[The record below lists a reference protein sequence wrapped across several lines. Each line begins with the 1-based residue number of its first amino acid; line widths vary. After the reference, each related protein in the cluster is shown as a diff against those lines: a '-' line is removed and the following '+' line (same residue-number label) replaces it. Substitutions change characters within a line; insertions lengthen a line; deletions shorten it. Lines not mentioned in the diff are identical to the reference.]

1 MMDTD
6 QSLIEALQRAL
17 TPVLGP
23 DVTVRELQALSM
35 GASKEICSFVAAT
48 PAGVTRSLVLRRDP
62 PADPRPQRMACEAA
76 LLRAARDVDVPVPE
90 VLTHGDGS
98 DGVGSPYLIM
108 ECLSGETIP
117 RKILRDPQWAGVRA
131 GLARRLGEIAARIHR
146 IPVDTVPAIDRS
158 DQMTYWLREYQQYG
172 PPSPAFE
179 LALHWLEEHRP
190 TPRAPVLVHGDFRL
204 GNLMLGPRDV
214 AGVLDWELAHVGDPV
229 SDLGWACVTAW
240 RFGSPLPVAGVG
252 EISELIDGYQ
262 QVSGWAPTPQEIH
275 WWIVFG
281 IFRWGSI
288 CRRQA
293 ARHLSGRANSLELA
307 AIGRRFAENEH
318 DLLVEMGYVAAAGD
332 EGIRPEPAE
341 DDGLLG
347 RPDAVTLLTALRHTL
362 DRRGGYED
370 KVAGRVIDNVC
381 REISLGASLRAQVNQ
396 RLRDAAVNDEQQ
408 LVEWIRQHP
417 GQPNEKI
424 RAAVCAG
431 VQARLHIWNPRYLSS

>member
-1 MMDTD
+1 M
-6 QSLIEALQRAL
+6 
-17 TPVLGP
+17 
-23 DVTVRELQALSM
+23 
-35 GASKEICSFVAAT
+35 
-48 PAGVTRSLVLRRDP
+48 
-62 PADPRPQRMACEAA
+62 
-76 LLRAARDVDVPVPE
+76 
-90 VLTHGDGS
+90 
-98 DGVGSPYLIM
+98 
-108 ECLSGETIP
+108 
-117 RKILRDPQWAGVRA
+117 
-131 GLARRLGEIAARIHR
+131 
-146 IPVDTVPAIDRS
+146 
-158 DQMTYWLREYQQYG
+158 
-172 PPSPAFE
+172 
-179 LALHWLEEHRP
+179 HWLEEHRP

-214 AGVLDWELAHVGDPV
+214 VGVLDWELAHIGDPI

-252 EISELIDGYQ
+252 EISELIAGYQ

-318 DLLVEMGYVAAAGD
+318 DLLVEMGYVASAGD
-332 EGIRPEPAE
+332 EGIRPEPAVE
-341 DDGLLG
+341 DGLLG

-381 REISLGASLRAQVNQ
+381 REISLGASIRAQVSQ
-396 RLRDAAVNDEQQ
+396 RLRDADVDSEQQ
-408 LVEWIRQHP
+408 LAEWIRQHP
-417 GQPNEKI
+417 GQLNDKTRE
-424 RAAVCAG
+424 AVRAG
-431 VQARLHIWNPRYLSS
+431 VEARLHIWNPRYLVS